1 MSLWNKCKRIF
12 TIERLIWCGC
22 TVMLAV
28 IFLVIG
34 LTVPALPGF
43 ERKETI
49 KVIYRDENPVE
60 SAVESTVESSSVDE
74 PTGKI
79 PLNSATKEQLMSVS
93 GIGESFAQRIIDYR
107 EEIGG
112 FTDLSQ
118 LMKIEGIGESR
129 YKSWAPYF
137 SLD

>member
-34 LTVPALPGF
+34 LTAPALPGF

-49 KVIYRDENPVE
+49 KVIYRDEKPE
-60 SAVESTVESSSVDE
+60 ESTIESSSVDE

-118 LMKIEGIGESR
+118 LKKIKGIGESR
-129 YKSWAPYF
+129 YKSWVPCF